1 MKKIFSTILF
11 LFCFG
16 VFSVSY
22 AAPQINATI
31 NQVTYE
37 PVPAPPQIEDP
48 TKIIAKYSDC
58 VRIFA
63 IPAQNLFYLT
73 LAAVNANNYNVVEMQ
88 SQTPTFIFKAY
99 NKEFVVIISAKD
111 SKNCYMKIL
120 PSDNIYNFSL
130 SFVLKIFD
138 YIDLNKYNI

>member
-1 MKKIFSTILF
+1 MKKIFLAILF
-11 LFCFG
+11 LFYLGCF
-16 VFSVSY
+16 SASM
-22 AAPQINATI
+22 AAPPINATI

-37 PVPAPPQIEDP
+37 PPLAAPAIEDP
-48 TKIIAKYSDC
+48 TKVIAKYSDC

-63 IPAQNLFYLT
+63 IPSQSLFYLT
-73 LAAVNANNYNVVEMQ
+73 LAAINANNYNVVEMQ
-88 SQTPTFIFKAY
+88 SQTPTLIFRAY

-120 PSDNIYNFSL
+120 PADNIYNFSL